1 MARRHVIITGG
12 GRGIGA
18 AAARRFAAGGDRV
31 TIMAKTSKELDTLAD
46 EIGVRSVRIDVGDP
60 ASVEAAFMAA
70 GPGDV
75 LVNAAG
81 VIKSGQLVT
90 TNVRTWE
97 EILRVN
103 LTGAYLCSLK
113 VLPFMIRKGKGR
125 IINVASV
132 CGLRGYA
139 DLVAYTASKHGLV
152 GFTRSLAAEVVEDG
166 ITVNAVC
173 PGFVETRMT
182 EEHMEAVAER
192 TGQSADDV
200 RAAFTARSPQNRL
213 LEPDEVAATIEF
225 LASDEAG
232 GINGQAISICGGE
245 LNV

>member
-18 AAARRFAAGGDRV
+18 AAARSFAALGDRV
-31 TIMAKTSKELDTLAD
+31 TVMARTTKEIDAIAD
-46 EIGVRSVRIDVGDP
+46 EIGGRSVRADVSDP

-70 GPGDV
+70 GPADI

-81 VIKSGQLVT
+81 VSKSGKLVT

-97 EILRVN
+97 EILKVN

-113 VLPFMIRKGKGR
+113 VLPPMIRKGEGR
-125 IINVASV
+125 IINVASI
-132 CGLRGYA
+132 CGLRGYKY
-139 DLVAYTASKHGLV
+139 LVAYCASKHGLI
-152 GFTRSLAAEVVEDG
+152 GLTRALASEVAEHG

-173 PGFVETRMT
+173 PGYVDTIMT
-182 EEHMEAVAER
+182 EHNVRSISEKTGKSIEDIRKVLEA
-192 TGQSADDV
+192 Q
-200 RAAFTARSPQNRL
+200 SPQNRML
-213 LEPDEVAATIEF
+213 QADEVAASIVY
-225 LASDEAG
+225 LASEQAKG
-232 GINGQAISICGGE
+232 VSGQALSICGGE